1 MEGIHYGRV
10 PSGRRLEDLSPNEL
24 RLMLFNAGVDYSM
37 CRTKKDLISLE
48 ISALYLMPVWG
59 YGFSV

>member
-24 RLMLFNAGVDYSM
+24 RLMLYNAGADDSM
-37 CRTKKDLISLE
+37 CRTKDDLICLVRK
-48 ISALYLMPVWG
+48 IKRNP
-59 YGFSV
+59 

>member
-24 RLMLFNAGVDYSM
+24 RLMLYNAGVDYSI
-37 CRTKKDLISLE
+37 CRTKDDLICLVRK
-48 ISALYLMPVWG
+48 IKRNP
-59 YGFSV
+59 

>member
-24 RLMLFNAGVDYSM
+24 RLRLYNAGVDYSQ
-37 CRTKKDLISLE
+37 CRTKEELIHL
-48 ISALYLMPVWG
+48 IRNIKRNPYPD
-59 YGFSV
+59 FK